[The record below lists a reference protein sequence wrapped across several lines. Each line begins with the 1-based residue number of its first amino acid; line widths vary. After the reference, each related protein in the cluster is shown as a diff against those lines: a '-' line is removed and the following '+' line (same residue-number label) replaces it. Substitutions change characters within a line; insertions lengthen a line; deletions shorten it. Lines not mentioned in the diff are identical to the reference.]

1 MDKRLDW
8 DYFDGLV
15 FAIDQPN
22 QFWNHHIITHIL
34 SHLIEC
40 RCNKPDLSNFYPY
53 KAKCIYGIQN
63 NKIVSAPIDDDI
75 TPPYRVAKDWGSRG
89 PSISPVICGMNNW
102 ILPRYPIPIDI
113 SNTSRWDYQFDYL
126 WGPWIK
132 KLDTMNH
139 IFKQAQADLIWSMI
153 KGFADYMSQDIHNIY
168 GTEYKFIYKGPLEK
182 DSYGFVKY
190 FDDLTFDGNYIIY
203 FDIALSGNEVTLVLR
218 TSEVR
223 SGVNMIGGHPQT
235 YVDLDMPR
243 FEHPSVDEI
252 DRIIGDSSFVP
263 ICRKDSA
270 EILTDCI
277 YVLYIHPA
285 AHYQELLDFKK
296 EYNENIS
303 AFVNWDLKSEGDLLY
318 KYEDK
323 LQNNKVKPT
332 KQLKSMATKQMSMF
346 ERMFNKWKQQFSLNK
361 LDGGIVLTM
370 DGHIALAAGDGV
382 YRAIVDGRIEE
393 YPEEAVFEM
402 QFYSMF
408 RPVNQIRVGD
418 HIFMER
424 GDGSGVALCQVLDV
438 EGNNLSVLRFNGDT
452 NVRVATTDKLTGLS
466 TVEVLINMFD
476 PKNGLMNFGQNN
488 PMGQM
493 ALMMAMSKEGKM
505 DFEKMFAMSMMM
517 GGNNPFQSMCG
528 GQMNQM
534 MPMMFAMSMAKGD
547 GKMDFEK
554 MFAMS
559 MMMGGNNP
567 FQGMFQSMQT
577 PQAETKPTRKTR
589 SDKGTKKTR
598 PVDEENP
605 EIPEVP
611 ETPEVPENE

>member
-8 DYFDGLV
+8 DYFDGLI
-15 FAIDQPN
+15 FAIDQPS

-34 SHLIEC
+34 SHLIKC

-75 TPPYRVAKDWGSRG
+75 TPQYRVGKDWGSRG
-89 PSISPVICGMNNW
+89 PSVSPVICGMNNW
-102 ILPRYPIPIDI
+102 ILPRYPIPVDI
-113 SNTSRWDYQFDYL
+113 SDASRWDYQYDYL
-126 WGPWIK
+126 WGPWVK
-132 KLDTMNH
+132 KLDT
-139 IFKQAQADLIWSMI
+139 ISQVFKQAQADLIWSMI
-153 KGFADYMSQDIHNIY
+153 KGFADYMSQDICNLY

-182 DSYGFVKY
+182 DSYSFVKY
-190 FDDLTFDGNYIIY
+190 FDNLALDGNYIIY
-203 FDIALSGNEVTLVLR
+203 FDIELSGNEVTLALR

-223 SGVNMIGGHPQT
+223 SGLNMVGGHPQA
-235 YVDLDMPR
+235 YVDLNMPR
-243 FEHPSVDEI
+243 FEHSSKVDI
-252 DRIIGDSSFVP
+252 DSIIGDSSFRP
-263 ICRKDSA
+263 ICKNDPTN
-270 EILTDCI
+270 ILTDCI
-277 YVLYIHPA
+277 YVLYIHPVQPETP
-285 AHYQELLDFKK
+285 YQEFLDFKK

-303 AFVNWDLKSEGDLLY
+303 AFVDWDLNSKEDLLY

-323 LQNNKVKPT
+323 SQNNKVKPT

-393 YPEEAVFEM
+393 YPEEAVIEM

-408 RPVNQIRVGD
+408 RPVSQIRVGD

-424 GDGSGVALCQVLDV
+424 SDGSGVALCQVLEI

-488 PMGQM
+488 
-493 ALMMAMSKEGKM
+493 
-505 DFEKMFAMSMMM
+505 
-517 GGNNPFQSMCG
+517 
-528 GQMNQM
+528 QM

-577 PQAETKPTRKTR
+577 PQEETKPTRKTR

-605 EIPEVP
+605 E
-611 ETPEVPENE
+611 TPEVPENEQ